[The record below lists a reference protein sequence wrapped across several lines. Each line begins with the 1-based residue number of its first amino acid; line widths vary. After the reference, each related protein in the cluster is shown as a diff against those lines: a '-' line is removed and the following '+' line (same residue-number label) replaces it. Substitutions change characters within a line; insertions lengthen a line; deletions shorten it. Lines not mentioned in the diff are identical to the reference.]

1 MLHTLGGLFLASGER
16 KAQPFNRPKP
26 LLLVAYLALEG
37 PKARRHLAELFWP
50 EAQDPLN
57 SLSVALSQLRPL
69 KVVSGSEI
77 LKAEIETDLHA
88 LRQALAEGDFPSVCR
103 LYRGGFLEGV
113 EVPLGEELSEWVWSM
128 RERVA
133 LEVYRAY
140 RKAARARYALGL
152 AQEAEACLKEAE
164 ALPGVRW
171 ALDLAEEA
179 PPDPTPLPKEARRVY
194 WALLLDRKRAQ
205 EVVELRPEVLD
216 LLCAEGLLSPG
227 GVPFPMGLE
236 LPLEGQEMALELARK
251 LPLSEAL
258 PFYQKARALWREEDQ
273 RRAGQ
278 ALLTKAQ
285 KLLFEQPLLAL
296 ELLEEAPST
305 PKALLLKARA
315 LERLGRYREALKTLE
330 ELSPSPEASALR
342 AVVAFRLGR
351 VEEALK
357 EVEVAKRG
365 EAWAQGEALNLR
377 GLYAL
382 SRGEPKEA
390 ARFFARA
397 AVRFLAAGEAERQ
410 VGALN
415 NRAIALFEAGDP
427 DAENVFQ
434 EALEAAGNNPLLRA
448 RVALNLGVVREK
460 GGHLEE
466 AEALYR
472 EALAWAEE
480 AASFEAMGRAWNNLG
495 ALYHRLGRAEEAEAA
510 YRKALHHAQEAQ
522 EWLLMAAALANLAEL
537 KGDPATLEEAV
548 RLLEEAGHTPLAER
562 YRARLE
568 TLGG

>member
-1 MLHTLGGLFLASGER
+1 M
-16 KAQPFNRPKP
+16 
-26 LLLVAYLALEG
+26 
-37 PKARRHLAELFWP
+37 
-50 EAQDPLN
+50 
-57 SLSVALSQLRPL
+57 
-69 KVVSGSEI
+69 
-77 LKAEIETDLHA
+77 
-88 LRQALAEGDFPSVCR
+88 
-103 LYRGGFLEGV
+103 
-113 EVPLGEELSEWVWSM
+113 
-128 RERVA
+128 
-133 LEVYRAY
+133 
-140 RKAARARYALGL
+140 
-152 AQEAEACLKEAE
+152 
-164 ALPGVRW
+164 
-171 ALDLAEEA
+171 
-179 PPDPTPLPKEARRVY
+179 
-194 WALLLDRKRAQ
+194 
-205 EVVELRPEVLD
+205 
-216 LLCAEGLLSPG
+216 
-227 GVPFPMGLE
+227 
-236 LPLEGQEMALELARK
+236 
-251 LPLSEAL
+251 
-258 PFYQKARALWREEDQ
+258 
-273 RRAGQ
+273 
-278 ALLTKAQ
+278 
-285 KLLFEQPLLAL
+285 
-296 ELLEEAPST
+296 
-305 PKALLLKARA
+305 
-315 LERLGRYREALKTLE
+315 
-330 ELSPSPEASALR
+330 
-342 AVVAFRLGR
+342 VAFRLGR

-357 EVEVAKRG
+357 EAEAAERG

-382 SRGEPKEA
+382 AHGEPKEA